1 MSAGQGFGMKQLM
14 TSRDLPTS
22 QTKQVTSP

>member
-1 MSAGQGFGMKQLM
+1 MSVGRGFGLKQLM

-22 QTKQVTSP
+22 QTKQETSP